1 MAFDEYF
8 NARELG
14 DYAEAI
20 LAQKGS
26 MLWNE
31 LFPAQSYPSLDIRWI
46 KAKNNNLKPLRAAAL
61 GEKAARRSPSGFQTI
76 ESELPFFRESM
87 VVSERQR
94 QEICNALVLY
104 KNNPDVLDEIL
115 RTLYEDHAQLVWG
128 AHANCDIMV
137 GSLITT
143 GKITFASDV
152 NDGRTNNYFYD
163 YDQDG
168 SWNDNNVLQLTAGQY
183 WNSAC
188 KATNDPIDD
197 LISAIDDQKQRGWVT
212 SKILMNTATFR
223 GLCKSE
229 SIAKAIAPLGGVVR
243 QNAVN
248 EFVQDETKCT
258 IKIYDRLIESAAGT
272 LENVIPDGK
281 VCLLPEGQLGR
292 MCFASTPEAY
302 NLQLGKTAPRKD
314 IAVMQNG
321 VTILTKAEDNP
332 VDYETIVSA
341 TMLPSFPMMDAVYV
355 LNVLEPEGE

>member
-1 MAFDEYF
+1 MPFSEYF

-20 LAQKGS
+20 LAQKGQ
-26 MLWNE
+26 MLWNQ
-31 LFPAQSYPSLDIRWI
+31 LFPAQSYPSLDIHWI

-61 GEKAARRSPSGFQTI
+61 GEKAARRSPSGFQSI
-76 ESELPFFRESM
+76 QSELPFFRESM
-87 VVSERQR
+87 VVDERQR

-104 KNNPDVLDEIL
+104 KDKPEILDEIL
-115 RTLYEDHAQLVWG
+115 RTLYEDHSQLIWG

-137 GSLITT
+137 GSLITS
-143 GKITFASDV
+143 GKITFSSDV
-152 NDGRTNNYFYD
+152 NDGRTNNYVYD
-163 YDQDG
+163 YDLDG
-168 SWNDNNVLQLTAGQY
+168 TWAENNILQLTSGQY
-183 WNSAC
+183 WNAANAS
-188 KATNDPIDD
+188 TNDPLDD
-197 LISAIDDQKQRGWVT
+197 LLSAIEDQKERGWVT

-229 SIAKAIAPLGGVVR
+229 SLTKAIAPLGGVVR
-243 QNAVN
+243 RTQ
-248 EFVQDETKCT
+248 VQELIEDETKCGIT
-258 IKIYDRLIESAAGT
+258 IYDRLIETGAGV

-292 MCFASTPEAY
+292 MCFAATPEAY
-302 NLQLGKTAPRKD
+302 NLQLGKTEPRKD

-341 TMLPSFPMMDAVYV
+341 TMLPSYPMMDAVYV
-355 LNVLEPEGE
+355 LNVLEPEP